1 MEISHFIIFGLSLII
16 VIFIT
21 VVIVRLVTQIANLKQ
36 ELNSTNISYQRD
48 IIRLEKQIKYLT
60 KQTSSNTNLADVDR
74 LDTLI
79 KNMSKILDTQISEA
93 ERTKHIVS
101 SSISPEN

>member
-16 VIFIT
+16 AIFIT

-101 SSISPEN
+101 ASISSEI